1 MDELAPTGRPAREFA
16 LNQLKS
22 ALGFVKQ
29 AHRVT
34 EAYPLANRQ
43 VATASDCIQAAMQDL
58 SLSRGLKD

>member
-1 MDELAPTGRPAREFA
+1 VREFA

-58 SLSRGLKD
+58 SLPRGLKD